1 MALDTVKYHFRE
13 SAWRIKKVLRSGL
26 ASISRLRAG
35 SAATDPGAPA
45 TIGYSHLRLA
55 PARDGL
61 LLRDFAPD
69 SMLRVRA
76 TEVRRA
82 RFPVIDVHCHLNDG
96 IVMQRS
102 VNPEQFIQVMDETN
116 VKAAINLT
124 GGWGQQLRQCLHN
137 LAESFPGRFFV
148 FCQIDYTHLDEPNY
162 LVEMLDEA
170 RSAGARGVK
179 VLKDLGLS
187 VRDSR
192 GKLVRIDDPR
202 LDCVWEKAGKWGMPV
217 AIHTADPDAFFARV
231 DRHNERYQQLVVH
244 PDWSFFGRGLPS
256 KPELLAQ
263 RNRVFERH
271 PGTRFWGLHMAN
283 HPEDLDEVT
292 GWMKKYPN
300 LVVELGGRIAEL
312 GRQPRRAS
320 RFLQQF
326 QDRVMFGMDT
336 KLTVDSY
343 RTYFRCLETD
353 DESFDYPG
361 YPWMGE
367 WKIYGL
373 NLSDAVLL
381 KLYHD
386 NAARELGLPLL
397 QTPWRQAL
405 RTPSREN
412 YPGKHKTAE

>member
-1 MALDTVKYHFRE
+1 MVLDTVKYHIRE
-13 SAWRIKKVLRSGL
+13 AGWRVKKALRSGL
-26 ASISRLRAG
+26 ANIGSWRAI
-35 SAATDPGAPA
+35 SAATDPNAPA
-45 TIGYSHLRLA
+45 TIGYNHLRLA

-69 SMLRVRA
+69 SMLRVHT

-96 IVMQRS
+96 IVMQRA
-102 VNPEQFIQVMDETN
+102 VNPQQFIRVMDETN

-124 GGWGQQLRQCLHN
+124 GAWGEQLRRSLHN
-137 LAESFPGRFFV
+137 LAEAFPGRFFV

-162 LVEMLDEA
+162 LIEMLDQA
-170 RSAGARGVK
+170 RIAGAKGVK

-187 VRDSR
+187 VRDRR
-192 GKLVRIDDPR
+192 GKLVGIDDPR
-202 LDCVWEKAGKWGMPV
+202 LDRVWEKAGQWGLPV
-217 AIHTADPDAFFARV
+217 AIHTADPDAFFTRV
-231 DRHNERYQQLVVH
+231 DRHNERYQELVVH
-244 PDWSFFGRGLPS
+244 PDWSFVDKGFPGKS
-256 KPELLAQ
+256 DLLAQ

-292 GWMKKYPN
+292 EWMEKYPN

-320 RFLQQF
+320 RFLRQF
-326 QDRVMFGMDT
+326 QNRVMFGMDM
-336 KLTVDSY
+336 KLTVEYY
-343 RTYFRCLETD
+343 RTYFRFLETE
-353 DESFDYPG
+353 DEFFDYPG
-361 YPWMGE
+361 YPWQGS

-373 NLSDAVLL
+373 NLSDDVLQ

-386 NAARELGLPLL
+386 NAARELGLPTLEL
-397 QTPWRQAL
+397 TLESTSANRVA
-405 RTPSREN
+405 
-412 YPGKHKTAE
+412 

>member
-1 MALDTVKYHFRE
+1 MSLDAVKYHFRE
-13 SAWRIKKVLRSGL
+13 AGWRLKKGLRSGL
-26 ASISRLRAG
+26 ANIGRRRAN
-35 SAATDPGAPA
+35 SSTTDPNAPA

-61 LLRDFAPD
+61 LLRDFAPE
-69 SMLRVRA
+69 SMLRVHA
-76 TEVRRA
+76 SEVRRA

-96 IVMQRS
+96 IIMPRA
-102 VNPEQFIQVMDETN
+102 VNPEQFIRVMDETN
-116 VKAAINLT
+116 VKAAVTLT
-124 GGWGQQLRQCLHN
+124 GGWGEKLSRSLHN
-137 LAESFPGRFFV
+137 LTETFPGRFFV

-162 LVEMLDEA
+162 LIEMLDQA
-170 RSAGARGVK
+170 RIAGAKGVK

-187 VRDSR
+187 VRDRR

-202 LDCVWEKAGKWGMPV
+202 LDCVWEKAGQWGLPV
-217 AIHTADPDAFFARV
+217 AIHTADPDAFFNRV

-244 PDWSFFGRGLPS
+244 PDWSFFGNGFPS
-256 KPELLAQ
+256 KSELLAQ

-292 GWMKKYPN
+292 GWMEKYPN

-320 RFLQQF
+320 RFLEQF
-326 QDRVMFGMDT
+326 QHRVMFGMDT
-336 KLTVDSY
+336 KLTVESY
-343 RTYFRCLETD
+343 RTYFRFLETE

-361 YPWMGE
+361 YPWLGS

-373 NLSDAVLL
+373 NLADDVLR

-386 NAARELGLPLL
+386 NAARELGLPTLESTL
-397 QTPWRQAL
+397 ESTSA
-405 RTPSREN
+405 N
-412 YPGKHKTAE
+412 AVA

>member
-1 MALDTVKYHFRE
+1 MVFDTLKYHSRE
-13 SAWRIKKVLRSGL
+13 AGWRGKKLLRSVL
-26 ASISRLRAG
+26 AHIGRPASSPVAD
-35 SAATDPGAPA
+35 SKAPA
-45 TIGYSHLRLA
+45 TISYSHLRLA
-55 PARDGL
+55 PARDQL

-69 SMLRVRA
+69 TMLRVHA

-96 IVMQRS
+96 IVMTHAA
-102 VNPEQFIQVMDETN
+102 NPERFIRVMDETN

-124 GGWGQQLRQCLHN
+124 GGWGQKLSRSLHN
-137 LAESFPGRFFV
+137 LAETFPGRFLV

-162 LVEMLDEA
+162 LIEMLDQA
-170 RSAGARGVK
+170 RIAGAKGVK

-187 VRDSR
+187 VRDR
-192 GKLVRIDDPR
+192 HGRMVRIDDPR
-202 LDCVWEKAGKWGMPV
+202 LDYVWEKAGQWGLPV

-244 PDWSFFGRGLPS
+244 PDWSFFGDGFPTKS
-256 KPELLAQ
+256 ELLAQ
-263 RNRVFERH
+263 RNNIFERH

-283 HPEDLDEVT
+283 RSEDLDEVT
-292 GWMKKYPN
+292 EWMEKYPN
-300 LVVELGGRIAEL
+300 LLVELGGRIAEL

-336 KLTVDSY
+336 KLTVDCY
-343 RTYFRCLETD
+343 RTYFRFLETE
-353 DESFDYPG
+353 DESFDSPG
-361 YPWMGE
+361 YPWLGS

-373 NLSDAVLL
+373 NLSDEVLQ

-386 NAARELGLPLL
+386 NAARELGLATLESTL
-397 QTPWRQAL
+397 ESSSA
-405 RTPSREN
+405 N
-412 YPGKHKTAE
+412 AVV

>member
-1 MALDTVKYHFRE
+1 VKYHLSE
-13 SAWRIKKVLRSGL
+13 AAWRIKKILRSGL
-26 ASISRLRAG
+26 ANLSQRRAS
-35 SAATDPGAPA
+35 SAATDSNAAA
-45 TIGYSHLRLA
+45 TIGYSHRRLA

-69 SMLRVRA
+69 SMLRVRT
-76 TEVRRA
+76 TEVRHA

-102 VNPEQFIQVMDETN
+102 VNPEKFIRVMDETN

-124 GGWGQQLRQCLHN
+124 GGWGQRLRTALDS
-137 LAESFPGRFFV
+137 LAGAFPGRFFV
-148 FCQIDYTHLDEPNY
+148 FTQIDYTHLEEPNY
-162 LVEMLDEA
+162 LIETLDQA
-170 RSAGARGVK
+170 RTAGAKGVK

-187 VRDSR
+187 VRDRS

-202 LDCVWEKAGKWGMPV
+202 LDCVWEKAGQWGLPV
-217 AIHTADPDAFFARV
+217 AIHAADPDAFFARV

-244 PDWSFFGRGLPS
+244 PDWSFFGNGFPKKS
-256 KPELLAQ
+256 ELLTQ
-263 RNRVFERH
+263 RNNLFERH

-283 HPEDLDEVT
+283 RAEDLDQVT
-292 GWMKKYPN
+292 DWMEQYPN
-300 LVVELGGRIAEL
+300 LLVELGGRIAEL

-320 RFLQQF
+320 RFLRLF

-336 KLTVDSY
+336 KLTVDCY
-343 RTYFRCLETD
+343 RTYFRFLETE

-361 YPWMGE
+361 YPWMGS

-373 NLSDAVLL
+373 GLSDDVLQ

-386 NAARELGLPLL
+386 NAARELGLP
-397 QTPWRQAL
+397 AL
-405 RTPSREN
+405 ESALKSN
-412 YPGKHKTAE
+412 SANAVA